1 VRSRVRSLKKL
12 ASVYLV
18 EEHGLERKHLRL
30 LLSKEPGFRV
40 AETEPQKLASSGT
53 SIPDLFVLSHLHG
66 ASLLGCLKRIK
77 SANKGAKTLLVGS
90 HFRPSNLLIFLRT
103 GVHGFVAPDN
113 KNWTHTAVSTMDV
126 DINSG
131 LTGFVDSSGNPR
143 IFYVGAPVGR
153 VEYLLETSWNG
164 GSWQTV
170 QLYGGVEPGTAL
182 TGYLFNGNPSVYY
195 IAVDGHVHEEF
206 QVGSTW
212 YNTDVTLASGA
223 PVPISGSALVG
234 YQFNSNGTVHFT
246 TFTSTKS
253 GGMDRRG
260 TRTMSL
266 P

>member
-1 VRSRVRSLKKL
+1 MKSRGRIFAVMFFLTSSLL
-12 ASVYLV
+12 
-18 EEHGLERKHLRL
+18 
-30 LLSKEPGFRV
+30 F
-40 AETEPQKLASSGT
+40 
-53 SIPDLFVLSHLHG
+53 SIPTKAQTTHAFYVPPNGNLRELTGNTGSWVPTNVFSGQVYSPQNTTVASFAGGGKMYVCYFNPGNNLQPPESVWVLS
-66 ASLLGCLKRIK
+66 S
-77 SANKGAKTLLVGS
+77 
-90 HFRPSNLLIFLRT
+90 
-103 GVHGFVAPDN
+103 PDN

-143 IFYVGAPVGR
+143 IFYVGAPVGG

-164 GSWQTV
+164 SSWQTV

-182 TGYLFNGNPSVYY
+182 TGYLFNGNPSAYY

-212 YNTDVTLASGA
+212 YNTDMRVASGGQSLSQE
-223 PVPISGSALVG
+223 VRLSATNSTVTA
-234 YQFNSNGTVHFT
+234 QFTLLRT
-246 TFTSTKS
+246 TFTSTKP